1 MKGISAIIASVLL
14 IAFTVA
20 VGGIL
25 SVWSTTLTTTQTQTV
40 GNQTGGQI
48 VCSPAIIIDQVN
60 LPSINTVGLLG
71 VAGLGALNVTFHNA
85 GNQPITNVNVD
96 VRNGSSMVSSLY
108 GTLAGGDSGWKSVN
122 GILGNITDSVRV
134 RGLCTNSIV
143 VSDDCNPSKK
153 CWKT

>member
-48 VCSPAIIIDQVN
+48 VCSPALIVDEVEVT
-60 LPSINTVGLLG
+60 SGGGG
-71 VAGLGALNVTFHNA
+71 VNVTYHNA
-85 GNQPITNVNVD
+85 GNQVITNVKTWA
-96 VRNGSSMVSSLY
+96 RTVSGIYTNTSFVPNLAAGESAVTGVPLTG
-108 GTLAGGDSGWKSVN
+108 GTVN
-122 GILGNITDSVRV
+122 ATDFARVTGICANTIAVSAE
-134 RGLCTNSIV
+134 CTPA
-143 VSDDCNPSKK
+143 DR
-153 CWKT
+153 CWKA

>member
-48 VCSPAIIIDQVN
+48 VCSPALIIDEARATTN
-60 LPSINTVGLLG
+60 VGL
-71 VAGLGALNVTFHNA
+71 NITYHNA
-85 GNQPITNVNVD
+85 GNQVITNVKVWARNTTGGISSTPTSNLASGEMNLTAVIISGTIDLARVTGTCANV
-96 VRNGSSMVSSLY
+96 VAVSAEC
-108 GTLAGGDSGWKSVN
+108 TPADRCWKS
-122 GILGNITDSVRV
+122 
-134 RGLCTNSIV
+134 
-143 VSDDCNPSKK
+143 
-153 CWKT
+153 